1 MKLDAP
7 TLVDVVVMALPR
19 RRRNA
24 ITIARLAHRL
34 GMPTRAVEEALQAI
48 AADGRQPL
56 CAATSKPAGVWL
68 GSPDE
73 VVAYVGQ
80 LGSRITHQQER
91 RAGLVRYLR
100 NLPEP
105 RLWDTGI
112 AS

>member
-1 MKLDAP
+1 MIDTP
-7 TLVDVVVMALPR
+7 TLVDLVVMALPR

-24 ITIARLAHRL
+24 ITIARLARL
-34 GMPTRAVEEALQAI
+34 LDVPKRDVEEALQAI

-73 VVAYVGQ
+73 VAAYVGQ
-80 LGSRITHQQER
+80 LGSRIAHQQER

-105 RLWDTGI
+105 RLWDVGI